1 MNIFN
6 SSKMIPSQ
14 EIIVRLATGI
24 KVRTPKRTINM
35 ELSLGTFNE
44 TDEFTVLKLDNKFD
58 ILLGI
63 CWCARHEPEVDW
75 KNQQEHIDIL
85 QVSTG
90 LLHDFLK
97 LGFSPV
103 IVIDTFS
110 GDKINKYLET
120 LYELD
125 KDLSIKIFGLFTTDE
140 ELKRRLDLRTNPEF
154 KDFPIC
160 KRLNDDVI
168 KWKHKS
174 EFQVDTTGLSPT
186 QTAEKIYGQINSEK
200 NASR

>member
-1 MNIFN
+1 MQFALQKYVLQQTPNTSFQIMQDKTLDIIILRGCPG
-6 SSKMIPSQ
+6 SGKSQ
-14 EIIVRLATGI
+14 TAKSLSQSFPKGVRLE
-24 KVRTPKRTINM
+24 VDTIRNM
-35 ELSLGTFNE
+35 VIS
-44 TDEFTVLKLDNKFD
+44 
-58 ILLGI
+58 
-63 CWCARHEPEVDW
+63 VDW

-90 LLHDFLK
+90 LVHNFLK

-120 LYELD
+120 LYELN
-125 KDLSIKIFGLFTTDE
+125 KDLSIKIFGLFTTDN
-140 ELKRRLDLRTNPEF
+140 ELKRRLNLRTNSEF
-154 KDFPIC
+154 KDFQIC

-174 EFQVDTTGLSPT
+174 EFQVNTTGLSPT
-186 QTAEKIYGQINSEK
+186 QTAENIYGHINSEK

>member
-1 MNIFN
+1 LQFALQKYVLQQTPNTSFQLMQDKTLDIIILRGCPG
-6 SSKMIPSQ
+6 SGKSQ
-14 EIIVRLATGI
+14 TAKSLSQSFPKGVRLE
-24 KVRTPKRTINM
+24 VDTIRNM
-35 ELSLGTFNE
+35 VIS
-44 TDEFTVLKLDNKFD
+44 
-58 ILLGI
+58 
-63 CWCARHEPEVDW
+63 VDW

-90 LLHDFLK
+90 LVHDFLK

-110 GDKINKYLET
+110 GDKINKYLEA

-125 KDLSIKIFGLFTTDE
+125 KDLSIKIFGLFTTDD